1 MSGQAAK
8 PRTFLGLYHAGRWM
22 GIAVRG
28 GKGGRPQK
36 HTYRTITAWGL
47 PMLSSPEVITDTI
60 K

>member
-28 GKGGRPQK
+28 GRGQTSKTHIQDDN
-36 HTYRTITAWGL
+36 GL
-47 PMLSSPEVITDTI
+47 GFAHAV
-60 K
+60 